1 MTNPFSLSPPTPEAA
16 MQISPLTRRNV
27 LDWLALSGHS
37 WAGRLDD
44 EDFLGRIYDLSGIGS
59 TDTRFSDAA
68 GDIWQHRTNNYD
80 WDDDW
85 VFTDPRFNLRD
96 GSDENLLRFL
106 VETVHP
112 VVRRDQAEADA
123 LVRGYNETLRPDGFE
138 LVETSR
144 MGDRS
149 VYSWRRVAA
158 VRTPAVSTLRDHP
171 DLADKVVLIQHLDRI
186 QRDLDSDPSAAIS
199 SSKNLLETL
208 CKIVLTDRGVAYT
221 RADELPGLFTKVAS
235 ELSINAE
242 SVPGDARAS
251 DPIRK
256 MMRTLTTTV
265 QAVAEARN
273 SSLGDGHGGEHESP
287 AEPRHARLVYNAT
300 TAVAEFIVDTWT
312 AQADT
317 GQRT

>member
-1 MTNPFSLSPPTPEAA
+1 MTDPFGLNSPTPEPPRR
-16 MQISPLTRRNV
+16 ITPLTRRNV

-44 EDFLGRIYDLSGIGS
+44 EDFLGRLYNLSALGS

-96 GSDENLLRFL
+96 GSDENLLGFL

-112 VVRRDQAEADA
+112 VVRRDQTEADA

-149 VYSWRRVAA
+149 VYGWRHIAA
-158 VRTPAVSTLRDHP
+158 VRTPAASPLRDHP
-171 DLADKVVLIQHLDRI
+171 NLADKAVLIQHLDRI

-208 CKIVLTDRGVAYT
+208 CKIVLTDRGVDYT
-221 RADELPGLFTKVAS
+221 PADTLPGLFSKVAS

-242 SVPGDARAS
+242 SVPDDARAS
-251 DPIRK
+251 DSIRK
-256 MMRTLTTTV
+256 MMRALTTTV

-273 SSLGDGHGGEHESP
+273 STLGDGHGGERESP
-287 AEPRHARLVYNAT
+287 AEPRHARLIYNAT

-312 AQADT
+312 A
-317 GQRT
+317 